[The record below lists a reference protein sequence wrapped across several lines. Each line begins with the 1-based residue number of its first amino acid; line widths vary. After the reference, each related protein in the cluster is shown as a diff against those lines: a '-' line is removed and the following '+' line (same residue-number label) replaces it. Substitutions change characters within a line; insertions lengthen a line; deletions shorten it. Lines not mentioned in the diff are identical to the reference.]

1 MQASES
7 TSVTSSP
14 AATSSR
20 PLPARAQTLLNRLQQ
35 QLERQLEI
43 PLQECMLTLGE
54 HISTHTSRTHSNE
67 RQVEFTSLALSA
79 SKQAPAFATAFLRA
93 SQQALLSLQEP
104 PAVIAAQQRPDQ
116 LSLVDDVS
124 IDSDIVLRDIAR
136 RESSRQHDQ
145 LHSLAQRFAVLGECP
160 VWDMEKLPLA
170 PAWITRRLAE
180 ATAGL
185 ALEPRIVLRLYQV
198 FSTRMTQPLA
208 DMVQMAN
215 QLLHEE
221 GILPG
226 MESQPFPA
234 RLPGPRR
241 RYPQLSAGAP
251 EADPGDGGAQRQP
264 VAADPAAR
272 PPLNPS
278 AANATSIPWLQA
290 LQDAFSGEQGTVHSA
305 DHALSVLQQV
315 VAAALGLRGLPNGQP
330 VQPAAGVELSGE
342 AVSRILARLQSLTA
356 NNAHAGHRS
365 IEDIRTALLAQA
377 RAETAGQA
385 RLAPRDDN
393 TLGLIAMLYRHLR
406 QFMHPASGASDLL
419 AQLQLPLVRTA
430 MDDPQFFVRGEH
442 PIRELLNAV
451 AEAGASWQA
460 SEDVDPQWM
469 LKLGQAVQQV
479 VDEYDGDEKL
489 FVEINQS
496 LQAQRQAVIRRAELA
511 ERRFIEAARGRERM
525 SVARKQAVAAI
536 EQACAT
542 QPGPPPLVARV
553 LRQAWTDVLML
564 TLLRQGADSPQWE
577 QQLVTTARIVAITSQ
592 NQAHMRDKQLGAEI
606 EASLTQVGCLG
617 EEASAFARCL
627 STPGGSA
634 GLLQE
639 DLVNRLDART
649 RLGAAKD
656 VGEGEEAD
664 TGLDADEEASLQH
677 LLALPHGS
685 WFEFAGSPPVEWRR
699 LRLSWFSQV
708 SGNALFVNPRGQKVT
723 EPTLEQL
730 ARDMAADRLRLV
742 PSNQPR
748 LIDQAWQATLQE
760 LRQQAEALTDKENV

>member
-1 MQASES
+1 MQGSDSSFA
-7 TSVTSSP
+7 TSSP
-14 AATSSR
+14 AAASAR
-20 PLPARAQTLLNRLQQ
+20 PLPARTQTLLNRLQS

-43 PLQECMLTLGE
+43 PLQECLITLGE
-54 HISTHTSRTHSNE
+54 HISTQSSRTHSSE
-67 RQVEFTSLALSA
+67 RQAEFSSLAFSA
-79 SKQAPAFATAFLRA
+79 NKQAPAFSSAFLQSVRR
-93 SQQALLSLQEP
+93 SLLSLQESAP
-104 PAVIAAQQRPDQ
+104 PRVRAQQTDE

-124 IDSDIVLRDIAR
+124 VDIDIVLRDIAR
-136 RESSRQHDQ
+136 RETSRQQ
-145 LHSLAQRFAVLGECP
+145 EALICLAQRFAVLGECP
-160 VWDMEKLPLA
+160 VWDVERLPLS

-180 ATAGL
+180 ACHDL
-185 ALEPRIVLRLYQV
+185 PMEPRTVLRLYQV
-198 FSTRMTQPLA
+198 FAGRMTQPLA
-208 DMVQMAN
+208 EMVHQAN
-215 QLLHEE
+215 ELLQAE

-226 MESQPFPA
+226 LEDKPINA
-234 RLPGPRR
+234 RMPGPRR
-241 RYPQLSAGAP
+241 RHPQFAGNGDA
-251 EADPGDGGAQRQP
+251 GDGGYGGT
-264 VAADPAAR
+264 AAEPQTK

-278 AANATSIPWLQA
+278 AGNAASIPWLQA

-315 VAAALGLRGLPNGQP
+315 VAAAVGLG
-330 VQPAAGVELSGE
+330 QPAADPVTAAGAELSSE
-342 AVSRILARLQSLTA
+342 AVSRLLARLQSLTA
-356 NNAHAGHRS
+356 NNAHASHRS

-377 RAETAGQA
+377 RAENAGQA
-385 RLAPRDDN
+385 KLAPRDDN
-393 TLGLIAMLYRHLR
+393 TLGLIAMLYRNLR
-406 QFMHPASGASDLL
+406 QFMHPASAASDLL

-430 MDDPQFFVRGEH
+430 MDDPHFFVRGEH

-451 AEAGASWQA
+451 AEAGATWQTP
-460 SEDVDPQWM
+460 DDIDPQWM

-479 VDEYDGDEKL
+479 VDDYDGDEQV

-496 LQAQRQAVIRRAELA
+496 LLAQRQAVIRRAELA

-564 TLLRQGADSPQWE
+564 TLLRQGAASEQWE
-577 QQLVTTARIVAITSQ
+577 QQLVTTARIVAVTSKHA
-592 NQAHMRDKQLGAEI
+592 AHMRDKELGSEI
-606 EASLTQVGCLG
+606 EVALTQVGCLG

-634 GLLQE
+634 GLMQDE
-639 DLVNRLDART
+639 LVQRLDART

-656 VGEGEEAD
+656 AHSDEP
-664 TGLDADEEASLQH
+664 LDDLLDIDEDACLQH

-685 WFEFAGSPPVEWRR
+685 WFEFAGPPPLEWRR

-723 EPTLEQL
+723 EPSLDQL

-748 LIDQAWQATLQE
+748 LIDQAWQATLHE
-760 LRQQAEALTDKENV
+760 LRRQTEALNDKETV